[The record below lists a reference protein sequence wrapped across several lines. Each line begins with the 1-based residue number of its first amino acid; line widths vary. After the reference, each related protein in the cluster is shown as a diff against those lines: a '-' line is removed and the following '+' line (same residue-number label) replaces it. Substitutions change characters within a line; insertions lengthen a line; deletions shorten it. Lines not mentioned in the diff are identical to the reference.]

1 MEAIRSWEGSAAV
14 LFMSLIAILGGIAVS
29 LTSSAVYIIGGILVV
44 NYMGYEDWIPAHILP
59 WFFGYMILAIIMFG
73 AMSAA
78 MDSTCS
84 EPKDAQSMSFPVMI
98 PMLIPM
104 FVYFPIV
111 KEPLSSFATWMSLI
125 PPFTP
130 MLMLARIVV
139 SDPPAWEIAASIA
152 VLILSTYLV
161 TLFSARVFRVGILM
175 YGKRP
180 NLGEIIRWS
189 RYA

>member
-1 MEAIRSWEGSAAV
+1 
-14 LFMSLIAILGGIAVS
+14 
-29 LTSSAVYIIGGILVV
+29 
-44 NYMGYEDWIPAHILP
+44 
-59 WFFGYMILAIIMFG
+59 
-73 AMSAA
+73 
-78 MDSTCS
+78 
-84 EPKDAQSMSFPVMI
+84 MSF
-98 PMLIPM
+98 
-104 FVYFPIV
+104 
-111 KEPLSSFATWMSLI
+111 I